1 MDPKDI
7 FLEHNSKNIKALF
20 KSFLTLIED
29 LQKDHTINFNKLKK
43 NLPNEFASVIDQADY
58 FDDEKLK
65 YLRKK
70 ILDMGNEV
78 IRETGTETEN
88 FTISFKF

>member
-7 FLEHNSKNIKALF
+7 FLEHNSKNIKSLF

-43 NLPNEFASVIDQADY
+43 NLPSEFAGVINQADY

-78 IRETGTETEN
+78 IRDTGTETEN

>member
-7 FLEHNSKNIKALF
+7 FLEHNSKNIKSLF
-20 KSFLTLIED
+20 KSFLTLVED

-58 FDDEKLK
+58 FDNEKLK